1 MAASSAA
8 PDLSRLDT
16 DSFYAP
22 YPKQEA
28 LHTSPATNL
37 LGIGGNGSG
46 KSAFLLGE
54 AIYICLEF
62 PGADCLLVRKNWK
75 ELEKGLILD
84 LKNTLP
90 PSLYRYNDQK
100 HVVYFPGNGSHIFF
114 GHCRTGNERD
124 LAQYLSSAFV
134 FIGIDELGQFSYNA
148 YDFLRSRNRI
158 NKGCKQNKNGEWP
171 VPRMGSATNPLGPG
185 YGWIKKLWIDH
196 KPVTQMGETIEI
208 RGKFYNEVKGE
219 KVCAYDP
226 EEFFYQHS
234 TVKDNPAQLE
244 KDPLYLDKLMKL
256 APALRNKAMYGDLD
270 SMAGQY
276 FSNFSLD
283 RHVMNF
289 ERDRELYEFQDW
301 QPRWMGGDWGLA
313 HFSAM
318 YWCTQA
324 RFRWSK
330 ESAWKTKI
338 AVYRELVVNE
348 KGIDELCSMMDELTP
363 HRERAM
369 IKDFYLS
376 PERFARDDDPDFK
389 MTVAARM
396 GKILRGLSYHNGE
409 KVVPSPLPEPR
420 EATDRRV
427 DGAQFIYDKLE
438 KDEIVIFDNCPGL
451 INALEVVVRDD
462 PNNLE
467 DVKKTDSQE
476 DDCYDGGRYAIVSPF
491 KPRAKPKEVVYQEH
505 LAAIEDPMAAR
516 MFSYQ
521 HHIQQQKK
529 ARTGGLIKPRY
540 RR

>member
-1 MAASSAA
+1 MEIAE
-8 PDLSRLDT
+8 LGRLET
-16 DSFYAP
+16 DGFYKP
-22 YPKQEA
+22 WPKQRA

-90 PSLYRYNDQK
+90 ASLYRYNDQK

-158 NKGCKQNKNGEWP
+158 NKGCKPNKNGQWP
-171 VPRMGSATNPLGPG
+171 IPRMGSATNPLGPG
-185 YGWIKKLWIDH
+185 YGWIKKLWIDC
-196 KPVTQMGETIEI
+196 KPVPQMGETTQV
-208 RGKFYNEVKGE
+208 GDKFYNKANGE
-219 KVCAYDP
+219 DVCCYDP
-226 EEFFYQHS
+226 AEFFYQHS
-234 TVKDNPAQLE
+234 TVRDNPAQLE
-244 KDPLYLDKLMKL
+244 KDPQYLDKLMKL
-256 APALRNKAMYGDLD
+256 APALRNKALYGDLN
-270 SMAGQY
+270 SMAGAY

-289 ERDRELYEFQDW
+289 ERDAELFEFQTW

-313 HFSAM
+313 HFSAI

-330 ESAWKTKI
+330 ESPWKTKI

-348 KGIDELCSMMDELTP
+348 KGSDELCRLMNEATP
-363 HRERAM
+363 QSERAM
-369 IKDFYLS
+369 LKSFYLS
-376 PERFARDDDPDFK
+376 PDRFMRDDDPDFR

-396 GKILRGLSYHNGE
+396 GKMLSGFG
-409 KVVPSPLPEPR
+409 LPEPE
-420 EATDRRV
+420 EANDRRV

-438 KDEIVIFDNCPGL
+438 KDELIIFDCCPAA

-467 DVKKTDSQE
+467 DVKKTDGQE
-476 DDCYDGGRYAIVSPF
+476 DDAYDGVRYAIVSPF
-491 KPRAKPKEVVYQEH
+491 KPRAKPQEIIYQER
-505 LAAIEDPMAAR
+505 LAEIQDPMAAR
-516 MFSYQ
+516 MYSYQ

-529 ARTGGLIKPRY
+529 TRHGGLIKPRY